1 VDFDV
6 PTTKTAHMEVP
17 TMPVTLT
24 EEQDA
29 LATAIGEFA
38 RREIPDKAARDRLT
52 ADGPH
57 SDEIYRKMAG
67 LGWLGIALPEAYGGA
82 DGSMT
87 DLLVFLEE
95 TAYQQAPI
103 GGFGTTIIT
112 AEAIKKF
119 GSEAQKQELLG
130 GVARGDVLAISMSEP
145 GAGSDVGGLTCK
157 ATKTEDGWVVDGQ
170 KTWCSNA
177 HFASHILLVART
189 STAGGKHDG
198 LTMLVVPT
206 DAEGLEIHGIETMGG
221 KEVNDLYFTNC
232 HLPADAVVGTE
243 GQGWRQLMAGLNLER
258 MILAGLML
266 GLGRR
271 AFDDTL
277 AYVKEREQFGRPIG
291 SFQAMR
297 HRIADN
303 ATELAATKLLVHDT
317 ARTIDAEPGA
327 LFPKEASMAKLKATE
342 LAKHLSL
349 EGMQMLGGYGYA
361 TEYGMERLL
370 RQSVVSTVYGGTSE
384 IQRDIIGKTLGL

>member
-1 VDFDV
+1 MGGARKETD
-6 PTTKTAHMEVP
+6 
-17 TMPVTLT
+17 MPVTLT

-52 ADGPH
+52 ANGPH
-57 SDEIYRKMAG
+57 SDEIYRKMAD

-112 AEAIKKF
+112 AEAIKGF
-119 GSEAQKQELLG
+119 GSEEQRQELLG
-130 GVARGDVLAISMSEP
+130 GVIRGDVLSISMSEP

-157 ATKTEDGWVVDGQ
+157 ASKTEDGWVVDGQ

-177 HFASHILLVART
+177 HIASHILLVART

-198 LTMLVVPT
+198 LTMFVVPT
-206 DAEGLEIHGIETMGG
+206 DAEGLEIRGIETMGG

-277 AYVKEREQFGRPIG
+277 AYVKEREQFGRPVG
-291 SFQAMR
+291 SFQALR

-303 ATELAATKLLVHDT
+303 ATELAATRLLVHDT
-317 ARTIDAEPGA
+317 AHTIDANPTA
-327 LFPKEASMAKLKATE
+327 LFPREASMAKLKATE

>member
-1 VDFDV
+1 MGFAQKES
-6 PTTKTAHMEVP
+6 P
-17 TMPVTLT
+17 MPVTLT
-24 EEQDA
+24 EEQNA

-57 SDEIYRKMAG
+57 SDEVYRKMAD

-112 AEAIKKF
+112 AAAIQKF

-130 GVARGDVLAISMSEP
+130 GVCRGDVLAISMSEP

-157 ATKTEDGWVVDGQ
+157 ATKTEDGWVIDGQ

-177 HFASHILLVART
+177 HIASHILLVART
-189 STAGGKHDG
+189 STQGGKHDG
-198 LTMLVVPT
+198 LTMFVVPT
-206 DAEGLEIHGIETMGG
+206 DVEGLEMRGIETMGG
-221 KEVNDLYFTNC
+221 KEVNDLYFTRC
-232 HLPADAVVGTE
+232 ALPADAVVGTE

-277 AYVKEREQFGRPIG
+277 AYVKEREQFGRPVG

-317 ARTIDAEPGA
+317 ARTIDANPTA